1 MFLYVHPERERE
13 GQMAKDM
20 SGVYA
25 DMLTKELVQLRARH
39 TEAYKSGMASTRRKQ
54 RADALNRAELI
65 HQINAE
71 LANRIAA
78 FGLFV

>member
-1 MFLYVHPERERE
+1 
-13 GQMAKDM
+13 MAKDM

-39 TEAYKSGMASTRRKQ
+39 MAKYDLFIGSSNRKTKAEALQLK
-54 RADALNRAELI
+54 DLV